1 MSLLPHVSKTFER
14 IIYKQINIYM
24 QDKLPK
30 YITGFRNSHGT
41 QHSLMTILQNWKSA
55 LDKGENICALFMDL
69 SKAFDTIN
77 HNLLLAKLNAYEF
90 SINGLDLM
98 CSYLKHRKQ
107 SVQINIYSSKRC
119 MLAFPRIRLMDLFYL
134 IYL

>member
-1 MSLLPHVSKTFER
+1 MSLLPHASKTFER

-30 YITGFRNSHGT
+30 YITGFRKWHGT
-41 QHSLMTILQNWKSA
+41 QHSLMTMLQNWKSA
-55 LDKGENICALFMDL
+55 LSKGENICVLFMDL
-69 SKAFDTIN
+69 SKAFDTLN

-98 CSYLKHRKQ
+98 CSYLKNRKQ